1 MKMKKYIVSTCALA
15 FMLSSCN
22 ILDKEPLDQL
32 SPDSF
37 FRTELECDLFTRTF
51 YNNLL
56 DKSPFDNQSDHFV
69 NQTLSAEIIGGD
81 RRTPPASGGGWTWTD
96 LRKMNTFLEYAPKQ
110 CEDPAVLEE
119 YSALVRFFRAY
130 FYFDKVKRFGDVPW
144 YDRQLYS
151 GDPDLYKA
159 RDPREYILTKMIEDI
174 DYAITYLPETSST
187 PFRVNKWAALALK
200 AQFCLFEGTFRKY
213 HGLSLEGNDWQ
224 YYLDLAAKAAE
235 ELIDKGPYV
244 LYSTGKPDQDYHN
257 LFVAEDANASEYILA
272 IKFDFA
278 LQIFHNAAAYCIQPS
293 QQRPGMTKK
302 MVDSYLKD
310 DGSRFTDNPDYKT
323 MMFVDEMK
331 DRDPRL
337 AQTIRSVG
345 YQRTM
350 SNGSKQSFIPDFQAS
365 STGYQPIKFVQD
377 QTCASGSA
385 VDNGKSTNDIPVY
398 RLAGVMLDF
407 AEAKAE
413 LGTLTQEDLEKSVN
427 KIRERAGMPDLEL
440 DEANG
445 DPDPYLSSADFGY
458 PNVTGSNKGVI
469 LEIRRERAVELAQEG
484 YRYFDLIRWKAG
496 PCIDQAIYGMYFP
509 APGLYD
515 LSGDGEADICIFN
528 DDFLKPNTW
537 KGPAFKLGEQMW
549 LSDGD
554 KGYVH
559 YHHNI
564 THHFDEARDYY
575 YPIPINDRTLNK
587 NLTQNP
593 GWNDG
598 LNY

>member
-1 MKMKKYIVSTCALA
+1 MKKYIIALGALA
-15 FMLSSCN
+15 CMLPSCDM
-22 ILDKEPLDQL
+22 LDKEPLDQL
-32 SPDSF
+32 SPESF
-37 FRTELECDLFTRTF
+37 FRTEQECDLFTRTF

-56 DKSPFDNQSDHFV
+56 DKEPFTKQSDHFV
-69 NQTLSAEIIGGD
+69 NQTLSAELIGGEK
-81 RRTPPASGGGWTWTD
+81 RTPPATGGGWTWTD
-96 LRKMNTFLEYAPKQ
+96 LRKMNTFLEYASEQ
-110 CEDPAVLEE
+110 CEDPAVLTE

-174 DYAITYLPETSST
+174 DYAIKNLPSANSS
-187 PFRVNKWAALALK
+187 PFRVNRWTALALK

-213 HGLSLEGNDWQ
+213 HNLSLEGNGWE
-224 YYLDLAAKAAE
+224 YYLDQAAKAAE
-235 ELIDKGPYV
+235 ELIDDGPYV
-244 LYSTGKPDQDYHN
+244 LYSTGKPDEDYHN
-257 LFVAEDANASEYILA
+257 LFIAEDANPNEYILA
-272 IKFDFA
+272 IKSDFS

-302 MVDSYLKD
+302 LVDSYLMSN
-310 DGSRFTDNPDYKT
+310 GERFTADPNYKT
-323 MMFVDEMK
+323 KTFVEEMK

-350 SNGSKQSFIPDFQAS
+350 SNGKLQGFIPDFQSS

-377 QTCASGSA
+377 QTCAAGAA

-413 LGTLTQEDLEKSVN
+413 LGSLTQNDLDKSIN
-427 KIRERAGMPDLEL
+427 KIRDRAGMPHLSLE
-440 DEANG
+440 DAN
-445 DPDPYLSSADFGY
+445 DHPDPYLSSADFGY
-458 PNVTGSNKGVI
+458 PNVTGGNKGVI

-496 PCIDQAIYGMYFP
+496 PCIDQDIYGMYFP
-509 APGLYD
+509 GPGLYD
-515 LSGDGEADICIFN
+515 LSGDGEPDICIFDN
-528 DDFLKPNTW
+528 DYLKPTSW
-537 KGPAFKLGEQMW
+537 TGPAFKLGEQMW
-549 LSDGD
+549 LSEGN
-554 KGYVH
+554 KGYVN

-564 THHFDEARDYY
+564 THHFNEERDYY

-598 LNY
+598 LSY